1 MTKVRCDN
9 CDWEGDDEDAGF
21 TVLADCEY
29 LFERLDPGAEV
40 PAGDCPECRCFC
52 YLVKE
57 PKLDEYTLRVI
68 ETREHFVKYRVM
80 AISLEDAVGR
90 ILANDVTVSIVGEDA
105 MPDATDIV
113 WLDDYEAYVGGVS
126 IAPVEVRAVGVR
138 VIFNAEQVIAN
149 LIEWNKQNGHC
160 VDKPWLDAMRY
171 MGVTENS

>member
-1 MTKVRCDN
+1 MAKVSCGN
-9 CDWEGDDEDAGF
+9 CDWQGDTEDKGF
-21 TVLADCEY
+21 TPLHQCCD
-29 LFERLDPGAEV
+29 LIERLEYADEV

-68 ETREHFVKYRVM
+68 ETREHLVKYRVM

-90 ILANDVTVSIVGEDA
+90 IINNDVTVSIVGEDA
-105 MPDATDIV
+105 MTDATDVV
-113 WLDDYEAYVGGVS
+113 WLDDCEAYVGGVP

-149 LIEWNKQNGHC
+149 LIEWNKTNGHC

-171 MGVTENS
+171 MGVTENG